1 MEIKD
6 KIKLLED
13 YLKDKK
19 CILGFS
25 AGSDST
31 LLAFILSRVSSDSL
45 LVTVDNNMM
54 PNGFI
59 EYTVTKS
66 KEFNLKH
73 EIIKLNFI
81 EDPEFISNNHKRC
94 YNCRNLMYKN
104 IRELPEFKEY
114 DLFIEGT
121 NLTDLLEDR
130 PGVLIL
136 DKYDM
141 ISPLVECGITKDDV
155 FNILDYYNINYSFNT
170 TCLSTRVKTNES
182 INKEKLSMVDTAEH
196 ILRKYVQQNNM
207 RVRFDNYQ
215 AIISI
220 DSPDELMNSEKLNK
234 INKEFL
240 ELGFKRVFLDITGYT
255 QTKFKYKTENDYF
268 YYQLPYT
275 IDINKTVDKINK
287 KTKLEITKEKNEI
300 TYKDITIQ
308 KNGKIIISRKNNFYK
323 KFNEILPYIKRE
335 I

>member
-6 KIKLLED
+6 KIKLLEN

-31 LLAFILSRVSSDSL
+31 LLAFILSRVSPDSL
-45 LVTVDNNMM
+45 LVTIDNNMM

-59 EYTVTKS
+59 EYTEKKS

-81 EDPEFISNNHKRC
+81 EDPTFISNNPKRC

-104 IRELPEFKEY
+104 IQKLPEFKDY

-136 DKYDM
+136 DKYNM
-141 ISPLVECGITKDDV
+141 ISPLVECEITKDDV
-155 FNILDYYNINYSFNT
+155 LNILDYYNINYSSNT
-170 TCLSTRVKTNES
+170 TCLSTRVKTNQ
-182 INKEKLSMVDTAEH
+182 IVDKEKLSMVDTAEH
-196 ILRKYVQQNNM
+196 ILRKYVKQNNI
-207 RVRFDNYQ
+207 RVRFDDYQ

-220 DSPDELMNSEKLNK
+220 DSPDELINTEKLKK
-234 INKEFL
+234 INEEFL
-240 ELGFKRVFLDITGYT
+240 ELGFKRVFLDITGYSK
-255 QTKFKYKTENDYF
+255 TKFEYEIENDYY

-275 IDINKTVDKINK
+275 IDIDKTIKKINE
-287 KTKLEITKEKNEI
+287 KTTLKIINEKNKI
-300 TYKDITIQ
+300 IYKNITIHE
-308 KNGKIIISRKNNFYK
+308 NGKITMPKKNNFYE
-323 KFNEILPYIKRE
+323 KFNEILPYIKRK

>member
-6 KIKLLED
+6 KIKRLES

-31 LLAFILSRVSSDSL
+31 LLALILSRVSPDSL
-45 LVTVDNNMM
+45 LVTIDNNMM
-54 PNGFI
+54 PKGFI
-59 EYTVTKS
+59 EYTVKKS

-73 EIIKLNFI
+73 KIIKLNFI
-81 EDPEFISNNHKRC
+81 EDPEFISNNPKRC

-104 IRELPEFKEY
+104 IQELPEFKDY

-130 PGVLIL
+130 PGILIL
-136 DKYDM
+136 DKYNM
-141 ISPLVECGITKDDV
+141 ISPLVECEITKEDV
-155 FNILDYYNINYSFNT
+155 FNILDYYNIDYSFNT

-182 INKEKLSMVDTAEH
+182 VNKEKLAMIDTAED
-196 ILRKYVQQNNM
+196 ILKKYVQQNNI

-215 AIISI
+215 ATISV

-234 INKEFL
+234 INNEFL
-240 ELGFKRVFLDITGYT
+240 KLGFKRVLLDITGYKK
-255 QTKFKYKTENDYF
+255 TKFEYKTENDYY

-275 IDINKTVDKINK
+275 IDMDKTIDKINK
-287 KTKLEITKEKNEI
+287 KTKLKITKEKNKI
-300 TYKDITIQ
+300 IYKDITIQ
-308 KNGKIIISRKNNFYK
+308 KNGKIIMSRKNNFYE